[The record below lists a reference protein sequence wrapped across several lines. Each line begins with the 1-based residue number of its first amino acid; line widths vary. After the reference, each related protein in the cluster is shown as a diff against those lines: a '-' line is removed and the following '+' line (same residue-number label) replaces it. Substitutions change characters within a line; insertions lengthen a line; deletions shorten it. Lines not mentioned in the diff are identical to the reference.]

1 MTDQSN
7 TGAGTPS
14 SPSTTTSQVI
24 PKTVSAYQRVSD
36 VDVLMTIVHPPRIVG
51 LGNVLILNPQAEKLV
66 KTDAD
71 SSKDK
76 DGLTANDR
84 ESGVLLRKTDKE
96 SGATYVEYS
105 DAGAVGYDYGESSGI
120 YAKAQAYFAQA
131 NPSDRIAVLTYDP
144 SKLSESLEA
153 FWYFDWTFA
162 IQAESKI
169 GNETMSLSNIFE
181 ANKDH
186 FLVLQSADPSVY
198 NGYSGQN
205 YTIGLVHDL
214 SEPMD
219 AALLGST
226 ALLTVGS
233 TTWKFRHLVG
243 ITPDLLTA
251 NELRGITRFYAIA
264 YVEVAGQGETSE
276 GTSLSGEYID
286 TLHGALWVKTEMQ
299 NRLERLLQSNNKIPY
314 EQSGINMIQG
324 VAITVLEQ
332 AWEQGIVLTN
342 EKNGKGDYTVTATP
356 RSAQSK
362 ADISKRHY
370 GGLSFTY
377 HASGAIHT
385 ITVHGTVNSD
395 TILSK

>member
-7 TGAGTPS
+7 TGAGTQS
-14 SPSTTTSQVI
+14 SQTTPTASVI
-24 PKTVSAYQRVSD
+24 PKTVPAYQRVSD

-71 SSKDK
+71 SSRDK

-84 ESGVLLRKTDKE
+84 ENGVILRKTDKE

-105 DAGAVGYDYGESSGI
+105 DAGAVDYDYGESSGI
-120 YAKAQAYFAQA
+120 YAKASAYFAQA

-186 FLVLQSADPSVY
+186 FLVLQSADSSAY
-198 NGYSGQN
+198 NGYRGQN

-233 TTWKFRHLVG
+233 TTWKFRNLVG
-243 ITPDLLTA
+243 ITPNQRTFS
-251 NELRGITRFYAIA
+251 R
-264 YVEVAGQGETSE
+264 
-276 GTSLSGEYID
+276 
-286 TLHGALWVKTEMQ
+286 
-299 NRLERLLQSNNKIPY
+299 KI
-314 EQSGINMIQG
+314 SGI
-324 VAITVLEQ
+324 
-332 AWEQGIVLTN
+332 
-342 EKNGKGDYTVTATP
+342 
-356 RSAQSK
+356 
-362 ADISKRHY
+362 
-370 GGLSFTY
+370 F
-377 HASGAIHT
+377 IHDV
-385 ITVHGTVNSD
+385 IRK
-395 TILSK
+395 IEIRFCF

>member
-14 SPSTTTSQVI
+14 STSTPTSQVI
-24 PKTVSAYQRVSD
+24 SKTVSAYQRVSD

-51 LGNVLILNPQAEKLV
+51 LGNVLILNPKVEQLKNP
-66 KTDAD
+66 D
-71 SSKDK
+71 SSSPRDK

-84 ESGVLLRKTDKE
+84 ENGVILRKTDSK

-105 DAGAVGYDYGESSGI
+105 DAGAVNYDYGESSGI
-120 YAKAQAYFAQA
+120 YAKASAYFAQA

-169 GNETMSLSNIFE
+169 GNETLSLSNIFE
-181 ANKDH
+181 ANKNH
-186 FLVLQSADPSVY
+186 FLVLQSADSSVY
-198 NGYSGQN
+198 NGYRGQN

-233 TTWKFRHLVG
+233 TTWKFRNLVG

-251 NELRGITRFYAIA
+251 NELKGIATNYAIA

-342 EKNGKGDYTVTATP
+342 ESNGKGDYTVTATP

-362 ADISKRHY
+362 DDISKRHY

-385 ITVHGTVNSD
+385 ITVHGTLNSD

>member
-1 MTDQSN
+1 MADQS
-7 TGAGTPS
+7 TPQS
-14 SPSTTTSQVI
+14 IQ
-24 PKTVSAYQRVSD
+24 KTVSAYQRVSD

-51 LGNVLILNPQAEKLV
+51 LGNVLILNPNVEQLKNPD
-66 KTDAD
+66 T
-71 SSKDK
+71 SSERNNL
-76 DGLTANDR
+76 GLTVHDR
-84 ESGVLLRKTDKE
+84 ENGVYMRKTDTK

-105 DAGAVGYDYGESSGI
+105 DVDAVSYDYGEEAGI
-120 YAKAQAYFAQA
+120 YKKASAYFAQA

-144 SKLSESLEA
+144 AKIYNSLEA

-169 GNETMSLSNIFE
+169 GEETMSLSNVFE

-186 FLVLQSADPSVY
+186 FLVLQSADAGAYESY
-198 NGYSGQN
+198 RGQN

-233 TTWKFRHLVG
+233 TTWKFRNLVG
-243 ITPDLLTA
+243 ITPDNLTV
-251 NELRGITRFYAIA
+251 NELKGITACYAIA

-286 TLHGALWVKTEMQ
+286 TLHGVLWVKTEMQ

-342 EKNGKGDYTVTATP
+342 ELNGKGDYTVTATP
-356 RSAQSK
+356 RSAQSRN
-362 ADISKRHY
+362 DLSKRHY

-395 TILSK
+395 TILN

>member
-14 SPSTTTSQVI
+14 SPSTPTSQVI

-66 KTDAD
+66 NTDTGRD
-71 SSKDK
+71 RDK
-76 DGLTANDR
+76 NGLTDNDR
-84 ESGVLLRKTDKE
+84 ENGVLLRKTDTK

-105 DAGAVGYDYGESSGI
+105 GTNAVGYDYGEGAGI
-120 YAKAQAYFAQA
+120 CKKASAYFAQA

-144 SKLSESLEA
+144 AKIQDSLEA

-162 IQAESKI
+162 IQAESKV
-169 GNETMSLSNIFE
+169 GEETLSLSNVFE

-198 NGYSGQN
+198 SGYRGQN

-233 TTWKFRHLVG
+233 TTWKFRNLVG
-243 ITPDLLTA
+243 ITPDLLTV
-251 NELRGITRFYAIA
+251 NELNDIATNYAIA

-286 TLHGALWVKTEMQ
+286 TLHGILWVKTEMQ

-342 EKNGKGDYTVTATP
+342 EKNGKGDYNVTATP
-356 RSAQSK
+356 RSAQS
-362 ADISKRHY
+362 ANDLSKRHY

>member
-1 MTDQSN
+1 MTDQSS
-7 TGAGTPS
+7 TPQS
-14 SPSTTTSQVI
+14 I

-51 LGNVLILNPQAEKLV
+51 LGNVLILNPNVEQIQNPDTSSERDKL
-66 KTDAD
+66 
-71 SSKDK
+71 
-76 DGLTANDR
+76 GLTENDR
-84 ESGVLLRKTDKE
+84 ENGVYMRKTDTK

-105 DAGAVGYDYGESSGI
+105 DVDAVGYDYGEEAGI
-120 YAKAQAYFAQA
+120 YKKASAYFAQA

-144 SKLSESLEA
+144 TQLHDSLEA

-162 IQAESKI
+162 IQAESNV
-169 GNETMSLSNIFE
+169 GDETLSLSNVFE

-198 NGYSGQN
+198 ASYKGQN

-214 SEPMD
+214 DEPMD

-233 TTWKFRHLVG
+233 TTWKFRNLVG

-251 NELRGITRFYAIA
+251 NELNGIAASYAIA

-324 VAITVLEQ
+324 VATTVLEQ

-342 EKNGKGDYTVTATP
+342 ESNGKGDYNVTATP
-356 RSAQSK
+356 RSAQST
-362 ADISKRHY
+362 DDLSKRHY

-385 ITVHGTVNSD
+385 ITVHGTLNSD
-395 TILSK
+395 TILN

>member
-1 MTDQSN
+1 MVEQSN
-7 TGAGTPS
+7 TGA
-14 SPSTTTSQVI
+14 VI
-24 PKTVSAYQRVSD
+24 PKTVSAYQRFSD
-36 VDVLMTIVHPPRIVG
+36 VDVIMDVVRPTRIFG
-51 LGNVLILNPQAEKLV
+51 LGNVLILNPNTAKMTNTNNTGA
-66 KTDAD
+66 KNA
-71 SSKDK
+71 
-76 DGLTANDR
+76 DGLTKADLKN
-84 ESGVLLRKTDKE
+84 GVLLRKNDAK
-96 SGATYVEYS
+96 SGASYVEYAS
-105 DAGAVGYDYGESSGI
+105 ADSVGYDYGESGDI
-120 YAKAQAYFAQA
+120 YNKAQAYFAQA
-131 NPSDRIAVLTYDP
+131 KPSDRIAVLTYDP
-144 SKLSESLEA
+144 TKVYDALEA
-153 FWYFDWTFA
+153 FWYFNWTFA
-162 IQAESKI
+162 VQVTSKI
-169 GNETMSLSNIFE
+169 DDASLSLSNIFE

-198 NGYSGQN
+198 ASYQGQN

-233 TTWKFRHLVG
+233 TTWKFRNLVG

-251 NELRGITRFYAIA
+251 NELKGVNRYYAIA
-264 YVEVAGQGETSE
+264 YAEVAGQGETSE

-342 EKNGKGDYTVTATP
+342 EANGKGDYTVTVTP
-356 RSAQSK
+356 RSAQS
-362 ADISKRHY
+362 ADDLSKRHY
-370 GGLSFTY
+370 AGLSFTY

-385 ITVHGTVNSD
+385 ITVHGTINSD
-395 TILSK
+395 TILK

>member
-1 MTDQSN
+1 MADQS
-7 TGAGTPS
+7 TPES
-14 SPSTTTSQVI
+14 IQ
-24 PKTVSAYQRVSD
+24 KTVSAYQRVSD

-51 LGNVLILNPQAEKLV
+51 LGNVLILNPKVEQLKNP
-66 KTDAD
+66 D
-71 SSKDK
+71 SSSPRDK
-76 DGLTANDR
+76 LGLTENDR
-84 ESGVLLRKTDKE
+84 KNGVLLRKTDSK
-96 SGATYVEYS
+96 SGATYVEYASS
-105 DAGAVGYDYGESSGI
+105 DAVGYDYGEEAGI
-120 YAKAQAYFAQA
+120 YKKASAYFAQA

-144 SKLSESLEA
+144 TKIHDSLEA

-162 IQAESKI
+162 IQAESKV
-169 GNETMSLSNIFE
+169 GDETMSLSNVFE

-186 FLVLQSADPSVY
+186 FLVLQSTDFGVY
-198 NGYSGQN
+198 ENYSGQN

-214 SEPMD
+214 DEPMD

-233 TTWKFRHLVG
+233 TTWKFRNLVG
-243 ITPDLLTA
+243 ITPDLLTV
-251 NELRGITRFYAIA
+251 NELRGITSNYAIA

-286 TLHGALWVKTEMQ
+286 TLHGVLWVKTEMQ

-342 EKNGKGDYTVTATP
+342 EANGKGDYNVTATP
-356 RSAQSK
+356 RSAQS
-362 ADISKRHY
+362 ANDLSKRHY

-395 TILSK
+395 TILSN

>member
-1 MTDQSN
+1 MADQS
-7 TGAGTPS
+7 TPQS
-14 SPSTTTSQVI
+14 IQ
-24 PKTVSAYQRVSD
+24 KTVSAYQRVSD

-51 LGNVLILNPQAEKLV
+51 LGNVLILNPNVEQLKNPD
-66 KTDAD
+66 T
-71 SSKDK
+71 SSERNNL
-76 DGLTANDR
+76 GLTVHDR
-84 ESGVLLRKTDKE
+84 ENGVYMRKTDTN

-105 DAGAVGYDYGESSGI
+105 DVDAVSYDYGEEAGI
-120 YAKAQAYFAQA
+120 YKKASAYFAQA

-144 SKLSESLEA
+144 AKLYDSLEA

-169 GNETMSLSNIFE
+169 GEETMSLSNVFE

-186 FLVLQSADPSVY
+186 FLVLQSADAGAY
-198 NGYSGQN
+198 EKYRGQN

-233 TTWKFRHLVG
+233 TTWKFRNLVG
-243 ITPDLLTA
+243 ITPDNLTV
-251 NELRGITRFYAIA
+251 NELKGITACYAIA

-286 TLHGALWVKTEMQ
+286 TLHGVLWVKTEMQ

-342 EKNGKGDYTVTATP
+342 ELNGKGDYTVTATP
-356 RSAQSK
+356 RSAQSRN
-362 ADISKRHY
+362 DLSKRHY

-395 TILSK
+395 TILN

>member
-1 MTDQSN
+1 MTDQSS
-7 TGAGTPS
+7 TPQS
-14 SPSTTTSQVI
+14 I
-24 PKTVSAYQRVSD
+24 PKTVPAYQRVSD
-36 VDVLMTIVHPPRIVG
+36 VDVLMTIVNPPRIVG
-51 LGNVLILNPQAEKLV
+51 LGNVLILNPNAEQLKNS
-66 KTDAD
+66 D
-71 SSKDK
+71 SSSARDK
-76 DGLTANDR
+76 LGLTENDR
-84 ESGVLLRKTDKE
+84 ENGVLLRKTDTK

-105 DAGAVGYDYGESSGI
+105 DVSAVGYDYGEGTGI
-120 YAKAQAYFAQA
+120 YKKASAYFAQA

-144 SKLSESLEA
+144 TKIQDSLEA

-162 IQAESKI
+162 IQAESKV
-169 GNETMSLSNIFE
+169 GDETMSLSNVFE

-186 FLVLQSADPSVY
+186 FLVLQSADSGAY
-198 NGYSGQN
+198 ATYRGQN

-233 TTWKFRHLVG
+233 TTWKFRNLVG
-243 ITPDLLTA
+243 ITPDLLTV
-251 NELRGITRFYAIA
+251 NELKGIASNYAIA

-342 EKNGKGDYTVTATP
+342 EKNGKGDYNVTATP
-356 RSAQSK
+356 RSAQS
-362 ADISKRHY
+362 ASDLSKRHY

>member
-1 MTDQSN
+1 MTDSSN
-7 TGAGTPS
+7 TGATGTQGSQSTP
-14 SPSTTTSQVI
+14 TTTVI
-24 PKTVSAYQRVSD
+24 PKTVSAYQRFSD
-36 VDVLMTIVHPPRIVG
+36 VDVIMDIARPTRIVG
-51 LGNVLILNPQAEKLV
+51 LGNVLILNPNVEQKEN
-66 KTDAD
+66 TDTD
-71 SSKDK
+71 TDRDK
-76 DGLTANDR
+76 NGLTEHDR
-84 ESGVLLRKTDKE
+84 ENGVYMRKTDTK

-105 DAGAVGYDYGESSGI
+105 DVDAVGYDYGEEAGI
-120 YAKAQAYFAQA
+120 YKKASAYFAQA

-144 SKLSESLEA
+144 TKLYDSLEA

-162 IQAESKI
+162 IQAESNV
-169 GNETMSLSNIFE
+169 GDETMSLSNIFE

-198 NGYSGQN
+198 TNYKGQN

-214 SEPMD
+214 DEPMD

-233 TTWKFRHLVG
+233 TTWKFRNLVG
-243 ITPDLLTA
+243 ITPDLLTV
-251 NELRGITRFYAIA
+251 NELNGITSNYAIA
-264 YVEVAGQGETSE
+264 YVEAAGQGETSE

-286 TLHGALWVKTEMQ
+286 TLHGVLWVKTEMQ

-342 EKNGKGDYTVTATP
+342 EANGKGDYTVTATP
-356 RSAQSK
+356 RSAQS
-362 ADISKRHY
+362 ANDLSKRHY

-385 ITVHGTVNSD
+385 ITVHGTLNSD
-395 TILSK
+395 IILN

>member
-1 MTDQSN
+1 MTDQSS
-7 TGAGTPS
+7 TPQS
-14 SPSTTTSQVI
+14 IT
-24 PKTVSAYQRVSD
+24 KTVSAYQRVSD

-51 LGNVLILNPQAEKLV
+51 LGNVLILNPNVEQLKNQ
-66 KTDAD
+66 D
-71 SSKDK
+71 SSSARDK
-76 DGLTANDR
+76 LGLTENDR
-84 ESGVLLRKTDKE
+84 ANGVYMRKTDTK

-105 DAGAVGYDYGESSGI
+105 DVEAVGYDYGEEAGI
-120 YAKAQAYFAQA
+120 YKKASAYFAQA

-186 FLVLQSADPSVY
+186 FLVLQTANADDYKS
-198 NGYSGQN
+198 YSGQN

-233 TTWKFRHLVG
+233 TTWKFRNLVG

-251 NELRGITRFYAIA
+251 NELKGIAASYAIA

-286 TLHGALWVKTEMQ
+286 TLHGVLWVKTEMQ

-356 RSAQSK
+356 RSAQS
-362 ADISKRHY
+362 ASDLSKRHY

>member
-1 MTDQSN
+1 MAEQS
-7 TGAGTPS
+7 TPQS
-14 SPSTTTSQVI
+14 IQ
-24 PKTVSAYQRVSD
+24 KTVSAYQRVSD

-51 LGNVLILNPQAEKLV
+51 LGNVLILNPKVEQLKNP
-66 KTDAD
+66 D
-71 SSKDK
+71 SSSPRDK
-76 DGLTANDR
+76 LGLTENDR
-84 ESGVLLRKTDKE
+84 ENGVYMRKTDTN

-105 DAGAVGYDYGESSGI
+105 NVDAVSYDYGEEAGI
-120 YAKAQAYFAQA
+120 YKKATAYFAQA

-144 SKLSESLEA
+144 AKIHDSLEA

-169 GNETMSLSNIFE
+169 GDETMSLSNVFE

-198 NGYSGQN
+198 NGYRGQN

-233 TTWKFRHLVG
+233 TTWKFRNLVG

-251 NELRGITRFYAIA
+251 NELKAIASSYAIA

-342 EKNGKGDYTVTATP
+342 ESNGKGDYTVTATP

-362 ADISKRHY
+362 DDISKRHY

-385 ITVHGTVNSD
+385 ITVRGTVNSD
-395 TILSK
+395 TILN

>member
-1 MTDQSN
+1 
-7 TGAGTPS
+7 
-14 SPSTTTSQVI
+14 
-24 PKTVSAYQRVSD
+24 
-36 VDVLMTIVHPPRIVG
+36 MTIVHPPRIVG
-51 LGNVLILNPQAEKLV
+51 LGNVLILNPNVEQLKNP
-66 KTDAD
+66 D
-71 SSKDK
+71 SSSPRDK

-84 ESGVLLRKTDKE
+84 ENGVILRKTDKE

-105 DAGAVGYDYGESSGI
+105 DAGAVNYDYGESSGI
-120 YAKAQAYFAQA
+120 YAKASAYFAQA

-169 GNETMSLSNIFE
+169 GNESMSLSNIFE

-186 FLVLQSADPSVY
+186 FLVLQSADSSVY
-198 NGYSGQN
+198 NGYRGQN

-233 TTWKFRHLVG
+233 TTWKFRNLVG

-251 NELRGITRFYAIA
+251 NELKGIATNYAIA

-342 EKNGKGDYTVTATP
+342 EANGKGDYTVTATP

-362 ADISKRHY
+362 DDISKRHY

>member
-1 MTDQSN
+1 MVEQSN
-7 TGAGTPS
+7 TGA
-14 SPSTTTSQVI
+14 VI
-24 PKTVSAYQRVSD
+24 PKTVSAYQRFSD
-36 VDVLMTIVHPPRIVG
+36 VDVIMDVVRPTRIFG
-51 LGNVLILNPQAEKLV
+51 LGNVLILNPNTAKMTNTNNTGA
-66 KTDAD
+66 KNA
-71 SSKDK
+71 
-76 DGLTANDR
+76 DGLTKADLKN
-84 ESGVLLRKTDKE
+84 GVLLRKNDAK
-96 SGATYVEYS
+96 SGASYVEYAS
-105 DAGAVGYDYGESSGI
+105 ADSVGYDYGESGDI
-120 YAKAQAYFAQA
+120 YNKAQAYFAQA
-131 NPSDRIAVLTYDP
+131 KPSDRIAVLTYDP
-144 SKLSESLEA
+144 TKVYDALEA
-153 FWYFDWTFA
+153 FWYFNWTFA
-162 IQAESKI
+162 VQVTSKI
-169 GNETMSLSNIFE
+169 DDASLSLSNIFE

-198 NGYSGQN
+198 ASYQGQN

-233 TTWKFRHLVG
+233 TTWKFRNLVG

-251 NELRGITRFYAIA
+251 NELKGVNRYYAIA
-264 YVEVAGQGETSE
+264 YAEVAGQGETSE

-324 VAITVLEQ
+324 VASTVLEQ

-342 EKNGKGDYTVTATP
+342 EANGKGDYTVTVTP
-356 RSAQSK
+356 RSAQS
-362 ADISKRHY
+362 ADDLSKRHY
-370 GGLSFTY
+370 AGLSFTY

-385 ITVHGTVNSD
+385 ITVHGTINSD
-395 TILSK
+395 TILK

>member
-7 TGAGTPS
+7 TGADTPS
-14 SPSTTTSQVI
+14 SPSTPTSQVI

-51 LGNVLILNPQAEKLV
+51 LGNVLILNPNVEQIQNPD
-66 KTDAD
+66 T
-71 SSKDK
+71 SSARDK
-76 DGLTANDR
+76 NGLTENDR
-84 ESGVLLRKTDKE
+84 ENGVLLRKTDTK

-105 DAGAVGYDYGESSGI
+105 DVDAVGYDYGEQSGI
-120 YAKAQAYFAQA
+120 YAKAFAYFAQA
-131 NPSDRIAVLTYDP
+131 NPSDHIAVLTYDP
-144 SKLSESLEA
+144 SKLNESLEA

-169 GNETMSLSNIFE
+169 GDETMSLSNIFE

-198 NGYSGQN
+198 ASYKGQN

-214 SEPMD
+214 DEPMD
-219 AALLGST
+219 AALLGSA

-233 TTWKFRHLVG
+233 TTWKFRNLVG

-251 NELRGITRFYAIA
+251 NELEGIATNYAIA

-324 VAITVLEQ
+324 VATTVLEQ

-342 EKNGKGDYTVTATP
+342 ESNGKGDYNVTATP
-356 RSAQSK
+356 RSAQST
-362 ADISKRHY
+362 DDLSKRHY

-385 ITVHGTVNSD
+385 ITVHGTLNSD
-395 TILSK
+395 TILN

>member
-1 MTDQSN
+1 MTIS
-7 TGAGTPS
+7 
-14 SPSTTTSQVI
+14 
-24 PKTVSAYQRVSD
+24 KTVNSYQRVSD

-51 LGNVLILNPQAEKLV
+51 LGNVLILNPNVEQLKNP
-66 KTDAD
+66 D
-71 SSKDK
+71 SSSPRDK
-76 DGLTANDR
+76 DSK
-84 ESGVLLRKTDKE
+84 SGVLLRKTDSK

-105 DAGAVGYDYGESSGI
+105 DADAVGYAYGEQSGI
-120 YAKAQAYFAQA
+120 YAKASAYFAQA

-144 SKLSESLEA
+144 SKLKNSLEA

-169 GNETMSLSNIFE
+169 GDETMSLSNIFE

-198 NGYSGQN
+198 NGYRGQN

-226 ALLTVGS
+226 ALLPVGS
-233 TTWKFRHLVG
+233 TTWKLRNLVG
-243 ITPDLLTA
+243 ITPDLLTVS
-251 NELRGITRFYAIA
+251 ELKGIATNYAIA

-332 AWEQGIVLTN
+332 ALEQGIVLTN
-342 EKNGKGDYTVTATP
+342 EANGKGDYTVTATP

-362 ADISKRHY
+362 DDISKRHY

-385 ITVHGTVNSD
+385 ITVHGTINSD
-395 TILSK
+395 TILN

>member
-1 MTDQSN
+1 MADQSN
-7 TGAGTPS
+7 TGATGTQS
-14 SPSTTTSQVI
+14 SPTTPTASAI

-66 KTDAD
+66 NTDTD
-71 SSKDK
+71 PSKNK
-76 DGLTANDR
+76 DGLTVHDR
-84 ESGVLLRKTDKE
+84 ENGVLLRKTDTK

-105 DAGAVGYDYGESSGI
+105 GAGAVGYDYGEHSGI

-131 NPSDRIAVLTYDP
+131 NPSDHISVMTYDP
-144 SKLSESLEA
+144 SKLYDSLEA

-169 GNETMSLSNIFE
+169 GDETMSLSNIFE

-186 FLVLQSADPSVY
+186 FLVLQTTDAGNYESY
-198 NGYSGQN
+198 RGQN

-233 TTWKFRHLVG
+233 TTWKFRNLVG
-243 ITPDLLTA
+243 ITPDLLTV
-251 NELRGITRFYAIA
+251 NELNGITSCYAIA

-286 TLHGALWVKTEMQ
+286 TLHGVLWVKTEMQ

-342 EKNGKGDYTVTATP
+342 ELNGKGDYTVTATP
-356 RSAQSK
+356 RSAQSR
-362 ADISKRHY
+362 DDLSKRHY

-385 ITVHGTVNSD
+385 ITVRGTVNSD
-395 TILSK
+395 TILN